1 MVHSQHNSMRVFQ
14 WYVIELLLPG
24 TRTPA
29 PRLMQEQADRE
40 VNRVL
45 EYCLVFSACFGCYGA
60 WWRCSL
66 GSSVPSRLHGVPLR
80 LLRCLIL
87 PLLHSF
93 YCYIAQCDAPSAA
106 ASLGVVLR
114 LLRRLVCS
122 FGGSSRSL
130 PRLFGR
136 FGVRLP
142 VAACCARC
150 ARQAAWSLGV
160 VRRKRWS
167 LRNAQDLAGPVTPR
181 VVVGTAV

>member
-14 WYVIELLLPG
+14 WYVIERLLPG

-106 ASLGVVLR
+106 ASLGVLLR

-122 FGGSSRSL
+122 FGCCVAWCAPLAVVLVLSL
-130 PRLFGR
+130 DCLAASACAFLWPL
-136 FGVRLP
+136 
-142 VAACCARC
+142 VA
-150 ARQAAWSLGV
+150 LGV
-160 VRRKRWS
+160 LVKLLGR
-167 LRNAQDLAGPVTPR
+167 LAW
-181 VVVGTAV
+181 